1 MTTSGIA
8 IRAGAL
14 AMGLGLIGVGP
25 AAPGADRPK
34 ADRVAEGRELF
45 LREWTPNDPRSPH
58 GDGLGPVFND
68 SSCVGCHN
76 AGGSGGGGPS
86 SKNVDIVTAV
96 FNGSRPQVVGQGQ
109 AVAAPPPGYL
119 QRAAM
124 SLLGISGP
132 GRQPSG
138 IQLSPPP
145 APRPDTSKLVEAHA
159 GFRTA
164 RSVVLHKSSVDPG
177 YEAWRLTMT
186 GGSQFA
192 PEMATLANLDPES
205 RAEAEM
211 AQIRNL
217 EKMGPNMRAQV
228 TIGDFELV
236 HSQRNPT
243 ALFGAGPIDSIP
255 DAAIEAA
262 ALVKYPD
269 FPEVAGRVARQKD
282 GRIGRFG
289 WKAQTPTL
297 NDFVLTACAVELGLE
312 VPGHPQ
318 GGLPKPS
325 LRTATQTACKVELA
339 VDGSIQPHAKS
350 ILEAAPLDLTAEQ
363 CASLESYIRDLPTPI
378 ELNRADKDVEAGRA
392 LFARVGCATCHSAR
406 LGDVE
411 GIYSDMLIHDMGQEL
426 GDTGSYTPFVPGSDD
441 PDFIDPPISETVAQA
456 QDEDQETPVRPAKK
470 PKTGP
475 ATRQEWRTPPL
486 WGVRDSSPYLHD
498 GRTPTLERAIVHH
511 GGQGERSAKAYF
523 ALTPRERMQVQA
535 FLKSLAAPAEGPGY
549 ARR

>member
-1 MTTSGIA
+1 MT
-8 IRAGAL
+8 R
-14 AMGLGLIGVGP
+14 
-25 AAPGADRPK
+25 
-34 ADRVAEGRELF
+34 
-45 LREWTPNDPRSPH
+45 RSPH

-68 SSCVGCHN
+68 SSCVACHN

-96 FNGSRPQVVGQGQ
+96 FNGNVPQ
-109 AVAAPPPGYL
+109 AVSQGEAQPSPAPQPGYL

-124 SLLGISGP
+124 SLLGISANGHSP
-132 GRQPSG
+132 AGT
-138 IQLSPPP
+138 QLSPAPP
-145 APRPDTSKLVEAHA
+145 PRPDTSKLVEAHA

-164 RSVVLHKSSVDPG
+164 RSVVLHKSSIDPG

-192 PEMATLANLDPES
+192 NQFGSLETLDPQS

-211 AQIRNL
+211 NQIRNL
-217 EKMGPNMRAQV
+217 ERNGSNMRAQV
-228 TIGDFELV
+228 QIGEFELI

-243 ALFGAGPIDSIP
+243 ALFGAGRIDSIP
-255 DAAIEAA
+255 DSVIEAA
-262 ALVKYPD
+262 AKVRYPH

-289 WKAQTPTL
+289 WKAQTPSL
-297 NDFVLTACAVELGLE
+297 DDFVLTACAVELGLE

-325 LRTATQTACKVELA
+325 LKTATQSACKIELA
-339 VDGSIQPHAKS
+339 IDGTIQPHPKMT
-350 ILEAAPLDLTAEQ
+350 LEAAHLDLTSEQ
-363 CASLESYIRDLPTPI
+363 CASLSAYIRELPAPV
-378 ELNRADKDVEAGRA
+378 ELNRGDRDVEAGRD
-392 LFARVGCATCHSAR
+392 LFSKVGCASCHSPT
-406 LGDVE
+406 LGEVD
-411 GIYSDMLIHDMGQEL
+411 GIYSDLLIHDMGQEL
-426 GDTGSYTPFVPGSDD
+426 GDTGSYTPFVPGSED
-441 PDFIDPPISETVAQA
+441 PDFIDPPISETVAGNLEEA
-456 QDEDQETPVRPAKK
+456 PSSKRKG
-470 PKTGP
+470 PKGP

-498 GRTPTLERAIVHH
+498 GRAPTLERAIVHH

-523 ALTPRERMQVQA
+523 ALTPRERLQVQA
-535 FLKSLAAPAEGPGY
+535 FLKSLAAPVDGPSY